1 MVKAIVNAV
10 SKIKPKPIEPILKT
24 ADEALDLVK
33 DSKVIVD
40 EINAGNRKPLQPVD
54 VGYVEPP
61 VAIEEPVKQ
70 SIIQKGTNLLK
81 SFNKKFPQKQKL
93 NKISAEDYI
102 EEDDILRQTRDVDP
116 KIVDGLNINTLN
128 NSDDVFRSA
137 QIIAKQLDPK
147 EVVKQTRG
155 VQTWTA
161 KGKLAAI
168 LGVDEAK
175 LTNGFLKM
183 KPGVALNDYQIEA
196 LTRLL
201 IAKHKKVEQ
210 LGLVLRSENG
220 DTSAN
225 ALAFMQEHAVVTELQ
240 KMFIGARAE
249 AGRALQSYRQIYDT
263 GAVPNLNLDR
273 LNREAIL
280 LKAGGKDQILNIAEA
295 YLRTPGI
302 KNKVKFLEKS
312 WLVKGNKAMVEI
324 FLNNILFGTM
334 THVKNVSGSWIF
346 KTMKRSE
353 RRYAV
358 KRWGGK
364 VTDGVAEF
372 ENEVAAFAEHMT
384 TTAMWRTLKDDY
396 KQLNLISKDTLKSP
410 IKKAKKVY
418 KEFPGF
424 KSQIAGT
431 KAEHDINAFSGEAFG
446 MDDGP
451 LKTFVDVVGRIVTGD
466 RMPYRWLQ
474 NGDDY
479 FKNGAYISELYALGY
494 RETIKS
500 IKAGTLTMEKAPE
513 FLATLV
519 TNPPKEF
526 TEQAFRTAQELTFQ
540 TPLKQRGDGIGDVAN
555 FISELKNSK
564 FLSGISI
571 LSSQYFPFL
580 RTPANIAATATER
593 NPILINTPI
602 LGRIMRKHKADLNA
616 GGATEQLAKAKH
628 AMGWAFLATFVPLG
642 YYGFF
647 SGSDPDK
654 RGYKGYPLREA
665 SNKQP
670 KSFRFHNFLNDE
682 WGEVIGLD
690 KLAEKLGVQEAE
702 DLQLSFNGF
711 EPAVLIASVAADLG
725 FLLSQLAEDH
735 NDWDDIQ
742 DFLQGYALSIGDNVG
757 NSAFMQ
763 GTARLVD
770 VYTSMKMSNDKF
782 SIAEKEFKKLMAG
795 QIQYST
801 FLNQFNDLGS
811 EKVDSEKWGLV
822 DKDDFNKLNVS
833 FLEMIKKK
841 IPGAEN
847 DLPIAVD
854 FLGDE
859 VMKQG
864 MISGIKV
871 HPLVKEYERLEI
883 VPGTIKKKMMI
894 MVDLGLDQEIP
905 INVVLNSREYSA
917 LETYAGKLLKSKG
930 EDLLEDSSY
939 TDEPMRE
946 NQRYRL
952 KEIEQE
958 ARTEANEEFK
968 DSKFADR
975 IKIKAKELALKK
987 IRASQGSQDET
998 NRFMEI
1004 FENQQ

>member
-1 MVKAIVNAV
+1 MVKAIVNAI
-10 SKIKPKPIEPILKT
+10 SKGKVTKPILKT

-93 NKISAEDYI
+93 NKISAEDYL

-168 LGVDEAK
+168 LGVEEAK

-183 KPGVALNDYQIEA
+183 KPGTALADYEIEA

-263 GAVPNLNLDR
+263 GVVPNLNLDR
-273 LNREAIL
+273 LNREALL
-280 LKAGGKDQILNIAEA
+280 LKAGGKDQIMNIAEA

-312 WLVKGNKAMVEI
+312 WLVKGNNAMIEI
-324 FLNNILFGTM
+324 FLNNILFGSM

-384 TTAMWRTLKDDY
+384 TTAMWRTLKDDFT
-396 KQLNLISKDTLKSP
+396 QLNLISKDTLKSP
-410 IKKAKKVY
+410 LKKAKKVY

-479 FKNGAYISELYALGY
+479 FKNGAYISEIYALAY

-519 TNPPKEF
+519 VSPPKEF

-540 TPLKQRGDGIGDVAN
+540 TPLKKRGDAIGDAAN

-593 NPILINTPI
+593 NPILINFPI
-602 LGRIMRKHKADLNA
+602 LGKIMRKHKADLKA
-616 GGATEQLAKAKH
+616 GGATQQLAKAKH
-628 AMGWAFLATFVPLG
+628 AMGWAFLAAFVPLG
-642 YYGFF
+642 YFGKF

-654 RGYKGYPLREA
+654 RGFEGYQLREA

-682 WGEVIGLD
+682 WGEVVGLD

-725 FLLSQLAEDH
+725 FLLSQLEEDH
-735 NDWDDIQ
+735 NDWDDIG

-763 GTARLVD
+763 GTARLID
-770 VYTSMKMSNDKF
+770 VYTSMKMSDNNGP
-782 SIAEKEFKKLMAG
+782 IVMKEFKKMMAG
-795 QIQYST
+795 QVPYST
-801 FLNQFNDLGS
+801 FLKQFNDLGS

-822 DKDDFNKLNVS
+822 DKDDFNKLNLS
-833 FLEMIKKK
+833 FLEMIKKQ
-841 IPGAEN
+841 IPGLEN
-847 DLPIAVD
+847 DLEISTD

-864 MISGIKV
+864 MLSGIKV
-871 HPLVKEYERLEI
+871 HPLIKEYEKLEI
-883 VPGTIKKKMMI
+883 VPGTIKKKI
-894 MVDLGLDQEIP
+894 EIKVDLGLDKEIP
-905 INVVLNSREYSA
+905 INIVLNTREYSA

-939 TDEPMRE
+939 TDEPNRE

>member
-1 MVKAIVNAV
+1 MVKAIVNAI
-10 SKIKPKPIEPILKT
+10 SKVKPPKPIIKSSGEANQILK
-24 ADEALDLVK
+24 
-33 DSKVIVD
+33 DSQVIIDGV
-40 EINAGNRKPLQPVD
+40 NAGNRKPLKPVD
-54 VGYVEPP
+54 LGYQEPVGI
-61 VAIEEPVKQ
+61 IEEPPAP
-70 SIIQKGTNLLK
+70 SLINKGTTLLK
-81 SFNKKFPQKQKL
+81 NINTKFPQKHKI
-93 NKISAEDYI
+93 NKIKATEYL
-102 EEDDILRQTRDVDP
+102 EEDDILRQTKDVDP

-128 NSDDVFRSA
+128 NTEDVYRSA

-155 VQTWTA
+155 VQNWTA
-161 KGKLAAI
+161 KGKLAAL
-168 LGVDEAK
+168 LGADEAT
-175 LTNGFLKM
+175 LTNGLLKM
-183 KPGVALNDYQIEA
+183 KPGTALNDAEIEA

-201 IAKHKKVEQ
+201 IAKHKKTEQ
-210 LGLVLRSENG
+210 LALTLRSENG

-225 ALAFMQEHAVVTELQ
+225 ALAFMQEQALVTELQ
-240 KMFIGARAE
+240 KMFLGARAE
-249 AGRALQSYRQIYDT
+249 AGRALQSFRQIYDT
-263 GAVPNLNLDR
+263 GVVPNLNLDK

-280 LKAGGKDQILNIAEA
+280 LKAGGKEQILNIAEA

-302 KNKVKFLEKS
+302 KKKIQFVEKGM
-312 WLVKGNKAMVEI
+312 VAKTNAAMIEI
-324 FLNNILFGTM
+324 FLNNILFATF

-346 KTMKRSE
+346 KTMQRSE

-372 ENEVAAFAEHMT
+372 ENEAVAFGEHMAT
-384 TTAMWRTLKDDY
+384 TSMWKAFRHDF

-410 IKKAKKVY
+410 LKKLKKVY
-418 KEFPGF
+418 NEFPGF
-424 KSQIAGT
+424 ESQISGT

-446 MDDGP
+446 LDDGP
-451 LKTFVDVVGRIVTGD
+451 MKTFVDIVGRVMTGD

-474 NGDDY
+474 TGDNY
-479 FKNGAYISELYALGY
+479 FKNSAYLSEIYALAY
-494 RETIKS
+494 RETIS
-500 IKAGTLTMEKAPE
+500 AIKAGTLTMEKAPE

-519 TNPPKEF
+519 TSPPKEF
-526 TEQAFRTAQELTFQ
+526 TEQAFKLAQERTFQ
-540 TPLKQRGDGIGDVAN
+540 TPLKNRGDAIGDTGN
-555 FISELKNSK
+555 FISELKNTR
-564 FLSGISI
+564 FLSGVSI
-571 LSSQYFPFL
+571 ISSQYFPFL

-593 NPILINTPI
+593 NPLISKIL
-602 LGRIMRKHKADLNA
+602 RKHRNDLDA
-616 GGATEQLAKAKH
+616 GGATAQLAKAKH
-628 AMGWAFLATFVPLG
+628 AMGWAFMAVFVPLG
-642 YYGFF
+642 YYGGF

-654 RGYKGYPLREA
+654 RGFKGYQLREA

-735 NDWDDIQ
+735 NNWDDIQ

-763 GTARLVD
+763 GTARLID
-770 VYTSMKMSNDKF
+770 VYTSMKMSKNKAP
-782 SIAEKEFKKLMAG
+782 IAFKEFKKMMAG
-795 QIQYST
+795 QIPYST
-801 FLNQFNDLGS
+801 FLKQFNDLGS

-822 DKDDFNKLNVS
+822 NKDDFNKLNLS
-833 FLEMIKKK
+833 FVEMIKKQ

-847 DLPIAVD
+847 DLEVSTD

-864 MISGIKV
+864 MFSGIKV
-871 HPLVKEYERLEI
+871 HPLIKEYEKLQI

-894 MVDLGLDQEIP
+894 NVDLELDKEISVG
-905 INVVLNSREYSA
+905 VVLNSREYSV
-917 LETYAGKLLKSKG
+917 LETFAGKLLKAKG
-930 EDLLEDSSY
+930 EDLLQDSSY
-939 TDEPMRE
+939 TEEKIDENKRT
-946 NQRYRL
+946 RIR
-952 KEIEQE
+952 EIEEE

-975 IKIKAKELALKK
+975 IKIKAQEIAIKQIK
-987 IRASQGSQDET
+987 ASQGSNDKT

-1004 FENQQ
+1004 FKNQQ

>member
-1 MVKAIVNAV
+1 MVKAIVNAI
-10 SKIKPKPIEPILKT
+10 SKVKSPKPILKS
-24 ADEALDLVK
+24 ADEAIGLIK

-40 EINAGNRKPLQPVD
+40 EINAGNRKPLKPVD
-54 VGYVEPP
+54 LGYQEPVGI
-61 VAIEEPVKQ
+61 IEEPPAP
-70 SIIQKGTNLLK
+70 SLINKGTELLK
-81 SFNKKFPQKQKL
+81 KFNKKFPQKPKL
-93 NKISAEDYI
+93 NRIKAIEYL
-102 EEDDILRQTRDVDP
+102 EEDDILRQTKDVDP

-128 NSDDVFRSA
+128 NSDDVYRSA

-161 KGKLAAI
+161 KNKLATL
-168 LGVDEAK
+168 LGVNEEK

-183 KPGVALNDYQIEA
+183 KPGKALNDFEIEG

-210 LGLVLRSENG
+210 LGLKLRSENG

-249 AGRALQSYRQIYDT
+249 AGRALQSFRQIYDT
-263 GAVPNLNLDR
+263 GVVPNLNLDR
-273 LNREAIL
+273 LNREALL
-280 LKAGGKDQILNIAEA
+280 LKAGGKEQILNIAEA

-302 KNKVKFLEKS
+302 KNKIQFLEKS
-312 WLVKGNKAMVEI
+312 WLVKGNAAMIEI

-346 KTMKRSE
+346 KTMKRQE

-372 ENEVAAFAEHMT
+372 EDEVVAFAEHMT

-410 IKKAKKVY
+410 LKKAKKVY

-479 FKNGAYISELYALGY
+479 FKNGAYISEIYALAY
-494 RETIKS
+494 RETIAA

-519 TNPPKEF
+519 VSPPKAF
-526 TEQAFRTAQELTFQ
+526 TEQAFKNAQELTFQ
-540 TPLKQRGDGIGDVAN
+540 TPLKQRGDAIGDTAN
-555 FISELKNSK
+555 FISELKNAK

-593 NPILINTPI
+593 NPILINFPV
-602 LGRIMRKHKADLNA
+602 LGKIMRKHKADLKA

-628 AMGWAFLATFVPLG
+628 AMGWAFLTAFVPLG
-642 YYGFF
+642 YYGIF

-654 RGYKGYPLREA
+654 RGFKGYQLREA

-711 EPAVLIASVAADLG
+711 EPAVLVASVAADLG

-763 GTARLVD
+763 GTARLID
-770 VYTSMKMSNDKF
+770 VYTSMKMSDNKAP
-782 SIAEKEFKKLMAG
+782 IVMKEFKKMMAG
-795 QIQYST
+795 QVPYST
-801 FLNQFNDLGS
+801 FLKQFNDVGS
-811 EKVDSEKWGLV
+811 ETVDSEKWGLV
-822 DKDDFNKLNVS
+822 NKDDFNKLNLS
-833 FLEMIKKK
+833 FVEMIKKS

-847 DLPIAVD
+847 DLEVATD

-864 MISGIKV
+864 MLSGIKV
-871 HPLVKEYERLEI
+871 HPLINEYEKLQI
-883 VPGTIKKKMMI
+883 VPGTIKKKFMI
-894 MVDLGLDQEIP
+894 NVDLGLDKEIQV
-905 INVVLNSREYSA
+905 NVVLNSREYSV
-917 LETYAGKLLKSKG
+917 LETFAGKLLKAKG
-930 EDLLEDSSY
+930 EELLQDSSY
-939 TDEPMRE
+939 TEEKISE
-946 NQRYRL
+946 NKISRI
-952 KEIEQE
+952 KEIEGE
-958 ARTEANEEFK
+958 AKKEANDEFK
-968 DSKFADR
+968 GSKFADR
-975 IKIKAKELALKK
+975 IKIKAQEIAIKQ
-987 IRASQGSQDET
+987 IRASQGSNDKT

-1004 FENQQ
+1004 FQN

>member
-1 MVKAIVNAV
+1 MVKAIVNAI
-10 SKIKPKPIEPILKT
+10 SKGKVTKPILKT

-93 NKISAEDYI
+93 NKISAEDYL

-168 LGVDEAK
+168 LGVEEAK

-183 KPGVALNDYQIEA
+183 KPGTALADYEIEA

-263 GAVPNLNLDR
+263 GVVPNLNLDR
-273 LNREAIL
+273 LNREALL
-280 LKAGGKDQILNIAEA
+280 LKAGGKDQIMNIAEA

-312 WLVKGNKAMVEI
+312 WLVKGNNAMIEI
-324 FLNNILFGTM
+324 FLNNILFGSM

-410 IKKAKKVY
+410 LKKAKKVY

-479 FKNGAYISELYALGY
+479 FKNGAYISEIYALAY

-519 TNPPKEF
+519 VSPPKEF

-540 TPLKQRGDGIGDVAN
+540 TPLKKRGDAIGDAAN

-593 NPILINTPI
+593 NPILINFPI
-602 LGRIMRKHKADLNA
+602 LGKIMRKHKADLKA
-616 GGATEQLAKAKH
+616 GGATQQLAKAKH
-628 AMGWAFLATFVPLG
+628 AMGWAFLAAFVPLG
-642 YYGFF
+642 YFGKF

-654 RGYKGYPLREA
+654 RGFEGYQLREA

-682 WGEVIGLD
+682 WGEVVGLD

-725 FLLSQLAEDH
+725 FLLSQLEEDH
-735 NDWDDIQ
+735 NDWDDIG

-763 GTARLVD
+763 GTARLID
-770 VYTSMKMSNDKF
+770 VYTSMKMSDNNGP
-782 SIAEKEFKKLMAG
+782 IVMKEFKKMMAG
-795 QIQYST
+795 QVPYST
-801 FLNQFNDLGS
+801 FLKQFNDLGS

-822 DKDDFNKLNVS
+822 DKDDFNKLNLS
-833 FLEMIKKK
+833 FLEMIKKQ
-841 IPGAEN
+841 IPGLEN
-847 DLPIAVD
+847 DLEISTD

-864 MISGIKV
+864 MLSGIKV
-871 HPLVKEYERLEI
+871 HPLIKEYEKLEI
-883 VPGTIKKKMMI
+883 VPGTIKKKI
-894 MVDLGLDQEIP
+894 EIKVDLGLDKEIP
-905 INVVLNSREYSA
+905 INIVLNTREYSA

-930 EDLLEDSSY
+930 EDLLNDSSY
-939 TDEPMRE
+939 TDETNRE
-946 NQRYRL
+946 NQRNRI
-952 KEIEQE
+952 KEIEDE
-958 ARTEANEEFK
+958 ARTEATEEFK
-968 DSKFADR
+968 DSSFADR
-975 IKIKAKELALKK
+975 IKIKARALAIKK
-987 IRASQGSQDET
+987 INASQGSQDQT

>member
-201 IAKHKKVEQ
+201 IAKHKKTEQ
-210 LGLVLRSENG
+210 LALLLRTENG

-324 FLNNILFGTM
+324 FLNNILFGVM

-396 KQLNLISKDTLKSP
+396 KQLNLISW
-410 IKKAKKVY
+410 V
-418 KEFPGF
+418 
-424 KSQIAGT
+424 
-431 KAEHDINAFSGEAFG
+431 
-446 MDDGP
+446 
-451 LKTFVDVVGRIVTGD
+451 
-466 RMPYRWLQ
+466 
-474 NGDDY
+474 
-479 FKNGAYISELYALGY
+479 
-494 RETIKS
+494 
-500 IKAGTLTMEKAPE
+500 
-513 FLATLV
+513 
-519 TNPPKEF
+519 
-526 TEQAFRTAQELTFQ
+526 
-540 TPLKQRGDGIGDVAN
+540 
-555 FISELKNSK
+555 
-564 FLSGISI
+564 
-571 LSSQYFPFL
+571 
-580 RTPANIAATATER
+580 
-593 NPILINTPI
+593 
-602 LGRIMRKHKADLNA
+602 
-616 GGATEQLAKAKH
+616 
-628 AMGWAFLATFVPLG
+628 
-642 YYGFF
+642 
-647 SGSDPDK
+647 
-654 RGYKGYPLREA
+654 
-665 SNKQP
+665 
-670 KSFRFHNFLNDE
+670 
-682 WGEVIGLD
+682 
-690 KLAEKLGVQEAE
+690 
-702 DLQLSFNGF
+702 
-711 EPAVLIASVAADLG
+711 
-725 FLLSQLAEDH
+725 
-735 NDWDDIQ
+735 
-742 DFLQGYALSIGDNVG
+742 
-757 NSAFMQ
+757 
-763 GTARLVD
+763 
-770 VYTSMKMSNDKF
+770 
-782 SIAEKEFKKLMAG
+782 
-795 QIQYST
+795 
-801 FLNQFNDLGS
+801 
-811 EKVDSEKWGLV
+811 
-822 DKDDFNKLNVS
+822 
-833 FLEMIKKK
+833 
-841 IPGAEN
+841 
-847 DLPIAVD
+847 
-854 FLGDE
+854 
-859 VMKQG
+859 
-864 MISGIKV
+864 
-871 HPLVKEYERLEI
+871 
-883 VPGTIKKKMMI
+883 
-894 MVDLGLDQEIP
+894 
-905 INVVLNSREYSA
+905 
-917 LETYAGKLLKSKG
+917 
-930 EDLLEDSSY
+930 
-939 TDEPMRE
+939 
-946 NQRYRL
+946 
-952 KEIEQE
+952 
-958 ARTEANEEFK
+958 
-968 DSKFADR
+968 
-975 IKIKAKELALKK
+975 
-987 IRASQGSQDET
+987 
-998 NRFMEI
+998 
-1004 FENQQ
+1004 

>member
-1 MVKAIVNAV
+1 MVKAIVNAI
-10 SKIKPKPIEPILKT
+10 SKGKVTKPILKT

-93 NKISAEDYI
+93 NKISAEDYL

-147 EVVKQTRG
+147 EVVKKTRG

-263 GAVPNLNLDR
+263 GVVPNLNLDR
-273 LNREAIL
+273 LNREALL
-280 LKAGGKDQILNIAEA
+280 LKAGGKDQIMNIAEA

-312 WLVKGNKAMVEI
+312 WLVKGNNAMIEI
-324 FLNNILFGTM
+324 FLNNILFGSM

-410 IKKAKKVY
+410 LKKAKKVY

-479 FKNGAYISELYALGY
+479 FKNGAYISEIYALAY

-519 TNPPKEF
+519 VSPPKEF

-540 TPLKQRGDGIGDVAN
+540 TPLKKRGDAIGDAAN

-593 NPILINTPI
+593 NPILINFPI
-602 LGRIMRKHKADLNA
+602 LGKIMRKHKADLKA
-616 GGATEQLAKAKH
+616 GGATQQLAKAKH
-628 AMGWAFLATFVPLG
+628 AMGWAFLAAFVPLG
-642 YYGFF
+642 YFGKF

-654 RGYKGYPLREA
+654 RGFEGYQLREA

-682 WGEVIGLD
+682 WGEVVGLD

-725 FLLSQLAEDH
+725 FLLSQLEEDH
-735 NDWDDIQ
+735 NDWDDIG

-763 GTARLVD
+763 GTARLID
-770 VYTSMKMSNDKF
+770 VYTSMKMSDNNGP
-782 SIAEKEFKKLMAG
+782 IVMKEFKKMMAG
-795 QIQYST
+795 QVPYST
-801 FLNQFNDLGS
+801 FLKQFNDLGS

-822 DKDDFNKLNVS
+822 DKDDFNKLNLS
-833 FLEMIKKK
+833 FLEMIKKQ
-841 IPGAEN
+841 IPGLEN
-847 DLPIAVD
+847 DLEISTD

-864 MISGIKV
+864 MLSGIKV
-871 HPLVKEYERLEI
+871 HPLIKEYEKLEI
-883 VPGTIKKKMMI
+883 VPGTIKKKI
-894 MVDLGLDQEIP
+894 EIKVDLGLDKEIP
-905 INVVLNSREYSA
+905 INIVLNTREYSA

-930 EDLLEDSSY
+930 EDLLNDSSY
-939 TDEPMRE
+939 TDETNRE
-946 NQRYRL
+946 NQRNRI
-952 KEIEQE
+952 KEIEDE
-958 ARTEANEEFK
+958 ARTEATEEFK
-968 DSKFADR
+968 DSSFADR
-975 IKIKAKELALKK
+975 IKIKARALAIKK
-987 IRASQGSQDET
+987 INASQGSQDQT

>member
-1 MVKAIVNAV
+1 MVKAIVNAI
-10 SKIKPKPIEPILKT
+10 SKVKPPKPIIKSSGEANQILKDSQVII
-24 ADEALDLVK
+24 DEV
-33 DSKVIVD
+33 
-40 EINAGNRKPLQPVD
+40 NAGNRKPLKPVD
-54 VGYVEPP
+54 LGYQEPVGI
-61 VAIEEPVKQ
+61 IEEPPAP
-70 SIIQKGTNLLK
+70 SLINKGATLLK
-81 SFNKKFPQKQKL
+81 NLNTKFPQKHKI
-93 NKISAEDYI
+93 NKIKATEYL
-102 EEDDILRQTRDVDP
+102 EEDDILRQTKDVDP

-128 NSDDVFRSA
+128 NTDDVYRSA

-155 VQTWTA
+155 VQNWTA
-161 KGKLAAI
+161 KGKLAAL
-168 LGVDEAK
+168 LGADEAT
-175 LTNGFLKM
+175 LTNGLLKM
-183 KPGVALNDYQIEA
+183 KPGTALNDAEIEA

-201 IAKHKKVEQ
+201 IAKHKKTEQ
-210 LGLVLRSENG
+210 LALTLRSENG

-225 ALAFMQEHAVVTELQ
+225 ALAFMQEQALVTELQ
-240 KMFIGARAE
+240 KMFLGARAE
-249 AGRALQSYRQIYDT
+249 AGRALQSFRQIYDT
-263 GAVPNLNLDR
+263 GVVPNLNLDK

-280 LKAGGKDQILNIAEA
+280 LKAGGKEQILNIAEA

-302 KNKVKFLEKS
+302 KKKIQFVEKGM
-312 WLVKGNKAMVEI
+312 VAKTNAAMIEI
-324 FLNNILFGTM
+324 FLNNILFATF

-346 KTMKRSE
+346 KTMQRSE

-372 ENEVAAFAEHMT
+372 ENEAVAFGEHMAT
-384 TTAMWRTLKDDY
+384 TSMWKAFRHDF

-410 IKKAKKVY
+410 LKKLKKVY
-418 KEFPGF
+418 NEFPGF
-424 KSQIAGT
+424 ESQISGT
-431 KAEHDINAFSGEAFG
+431 KAEHDINAFSGEAFS

-451 LKTFVDVVGRIVTGD
+451 MKTFVDIVGRVMTGD

-474 NGDDY
+474 TGDNY
-479 FKNGAYISELYALGY
+479 FKNSAYLSEIYALAY
-494 RETIKS
+494 RETIAA

-555 FISELKNSK
+555 LISELKNSK

-593 NPILINTPI
+593 NPILINIPI

-770 VYTSMKMSNDKF
+770 LYTSMKMSNDKF
-782 SIAEKEFKKLMAG
+782 PIAVKEFKKLMAG
-795 QIQYST
+795 QVPYST

-822 DKDDFNKLNVS
+822 DKDDFNKLNIS

-939 TDEPMRE
+939 TDEPIRE

>member
-1 MVKAIVNAV
+1 MVKAIVNAI
-10 SKIKPKPIEPILKT
+10 SKIKPKPIKPILKNAT
-24 ADEALDLVK
+24 EAIDLIK
-33 DSKVIVD
+33 DSQGIID
-40 EINAGNRKPLQPVD
+40 DINAGNRKPLSPTD

-61 VAIEEPVKQ
+61 VAIEEPLAP

-81 SFNKKFPQKQKL
+81 SLNEKFPQKAKL
-93 NKISAEDYI
+93 NKINATEYL

-183 KPGVALNDYQIEA
+183 KPGTALNDYQIEA

-263 GAVPNLNLDR
+263 GVVPNLNLDR

-312 WLVKGNKAMVEI
+312 WLVKGNNAMIEI

-334 THVKNVSGSWIF
+334 THVKNISGSWIF
-346 KTMKRSE
+346 KTMQRSE

-358 KRWGGK
+358 KKWGGK

-372 ENEVAAFAEHMT
+372 ENEVVAFAEHMA
-384 TTAMWRTLKDDY
+384 TTAMWRTLKDDF

-410 IKKAKKVY
+410 FKKAKKVY

-451 LKTFVDVVGRIVTGD
+451 MKTFVDVIGRIVTGD

-479 FKNGAYISELYALGY
+479 FKNGAYISEIYALAY
-494 RETIKS
+494 RETIAA

-519 TNPPKEF
+519 VSPPKEF
-526 TEQAFRTAQELTFQ
+526 TEQAFKLAQERTFQ
-540 TPLKQRGDGIGDVAN
+540 TPLKKRGDAIGDTAN
-555 FISELKNSK
+555 FISELKNTR
-564 FLSGISI
+564 FLSGVSI

-580 RTPANIAATATER
+580 RTPANIAGTATER
-593 NPILINTPI
+593 NPLLSKILK
-602 LGRIMRKHKADLNA
+602 KHRDDLKA
-616 GGATEQLAKAKH
+616 GGATTQLAKAKH
-628 AMGWAFLATFVPLG
+628 AMGWAFLAAFVPLG
-642 YYGFF
+642 YFGKF

-654 RGYKGYPLREA
+654 RGFEGYQLREA

-670 KSFRFHNFLNDE
+670 KSFRLHNFLNDE
-682 WGEVIGLD
+682 WGEVVGLD
-690 KLAEKLGVQEAE
+690 KLAEYLGVQEAE

-742 DFLQGYALSIGDNVG
+742 DFLLGYALSIGDNVG
-757 NSAFMQ
+757 NSTFMQ
-763 GTARLVD
+763 GTAQLVD
-770 VYTSMKMSNDKF
+770 VYTSIKMSDNDGPIIF
-782 SIAEKEFKKLMAG
+782 KEFKKMMAG
-795 QIQYST
+795 QVPYST

-822 DKDDFNKLNVS
+822 NKDDFNKLNLS
-833 FLEMIKKK
+833 FIEMIKKK
-841 IPGAEN
+841 IPGVEN
-847 DLPIAVD
+847 DLPVQTD

-864 MISGIKV
+864 MLSGIKV
-871 HPLVKEYERLEI
+871 HPLIKEYERLEI
-883 VPGTIKKKMMI
+883 VPGMIKKKMMI
-894 MVDLGLDQEIP
+894 AVDLGLDQDVQ
-905 INVVLNSREYSA
+905 INVVLNSEEYSV
-917 LETYAGKLLKSKG
+917 LETFAGKLLKQKG
-930 EDLLEDSSY
+930 EELLKDKTY
-939 TDEPMRE
+939 TEETIRE
-946 NQRYRL
+946 NQRGRI
-952 KEIEQE
+952 KEIESE
-958 ARTEANEEFK
+958 ARTEANDEFK
-968 DSKFADR
+968 DSSYAKR
-975 IKIKAKELALKK
+975 IKIKAQELAIKQ

-1004 FENQQ
+1004 FENQ

>member
-1 MVKAIVNAV
+1 MVKAIVNAI
-10 SKIKPKPIEPILKT
+10 SKGKVTKPILKT

-93 NKISAEDYI
+93 NKISAEDYL

-168 LGVDEAK
+168 LGVEEAK

-183 KPGVALNDYQIEA
+183 KPGTALADYEIEA

-263 GAVPNLNLDR
+263 GVVPNLNLDR
-273 LNREAIL
+273 LNREALL
-280 LKAGGKDQILNIAEA
+280 LKAGGKDQIMNIAEA

-312 WLVKGNKAMVEI
+312 WLVKGNNAMIEI
-324 FLNNILFGTM
+324 FLNNILFGSM

-410 IKKAKKVY
+410 LKKAKKVY

-479 FKNGAYISELYALGY
+479 FKNGAYISEIYALAY

-519 TNPPKEF
+519 VSPPKEF

-593 NPILINTPI
+593 NPILINFPI
-602 LGRIMRKHKADLNA
+602 LGKIMRKHKADLKA
-616 GGATEQLAKAKH
+616 GGATQQLAKAKH
-628 AMGWAFLATFVPLG
+628 AMGWAFLAAFVPLG
-642 YYGFF
+642 YFGKF

-654 RGYKGYPLREA
+654 RGFEGYQLREA

-682 WGEVIGLD
+682 WGEVVGLD

-725 FLLSQLAEDH
+725 FLLSQLEEDH
-735 NDWDDIQ
+735 NDWDDIG

-763 GTARLVD
+763 GTARLID
-770 VYTSMKMSNDKF
+770 VYTSMKMSDNNGP
-782 SIAEKEFKKLMAG
+782 IVMKEFKKMMAG
-795 QIQYST
+795 QVPYST
-801 FLNQFNDLGS
+801 FLKQFNDLGS

-822 DKDDFNKLNVS
+822 DKDDFNKLNLS
-833 FLEMIKKK
+833 FLEMIKKQ
-841 IPGAEN
+841 IPGLEN
-847 DLPIAVD
+847 DLEISTD

-864 MISGIKV
+864 MLSGIKV
-871 HPLVKEYERLEI
+871 HPLIKEYEKLEI
-883 VPGTIKKKMMI
+883 VPGTIKKKI
-894 MVDLGLDQEIP
+894 EIKVDLGLDKEIP
-905 INVVLNSREYSA
+905 INIVLNTREYSA

-930 EDLLEDSSY
+930 EDLLNDSSY
-939 TDEPMRE
+939 TDETNRE
-946 NQRYRL
+946 NQRNRI
-952 KEIEQE
+952 KEIEDE
-958 ARTEANEEFK
+958 ARTEATEEFK
-968 DSKFADR
+968 DSSFADR
-975 IKIKAKELALKK
+975 IKIKARALAIKK
-987 IRASQGSQDET
+987 INASQGSQDQT

>member
-10 SKIKPKPIEPILKT
+10 SKIKSKPIKPILDD
-24 ADEALDLVK
+24 AGEAKNLLK
-33 DSKVIVD
+33 DSQVIID
-40 EINAGNRKPLQPVD
+40 EVNAGNRKPLKPVD
-54 VGYVEPP
+54 LGYVEP
-61 VAIEEPVKQ
+61 VVVEEPITSP
-70 SIIQKGTNLLK
+70 SIIEKGTGLLK
-81 SFNKKFPQKQKL
+81 NLNKKYPNKPKL

-102 EEDDILRQTRDVDP
+102 EEDDILRQTKDADP

-128 NSDDVFRSA
+128 NTDDVYRSA
-137 QIIAKQLDPK
+137 QIIARQLDPK

-161 KGKLAAI
+161 KGKLAAL
-168 LGVDEAK
+168 LGADEAT
-175 LTNGFLKM
+175 LTNGLLKM
-183 KPGVALNDYQIEA
+183 KPGTALNDAEIEA

-210 LGLVLRSENG
+210 LGLTLRTENG
-220 DTSAN
+220 DTTAN
-225 ALAFMQEHAVVTELQ
+225 ALAFMQEHALVTELQ
-240 KMFIGARAE
+240 KMYLGARAE
-249 AGRALQSYRQIYDT
+249 AGRALQSFRQVYDT
-263 GAVPNLNLDR
+263 GAVPNLNLDK

-280 LKAGGKDQILNIAEA
+280 LKAGGKEQILNIAEA

-302 KNKVKFLEKS
+302 KNKIKFLEKS
-312 WLVKGNKAMVEI
+312 WLVKGNNAMIEI

-334 THVKNVSGSWIF
+334 THVKNISGSWIF
-346 KTMKRSE
+346 KTMQRSE
-353 RRYAV
+353 RRYATT
-358 KRWGGK
+358 RWGGK
-364 VTDGVAEF
+364 VKDGVAEF
-372 ENEVAAFAEHMT
+372 ENEAVAFGEHMA
-384 TTAMWRTLKDDY
+384 TTAMWRAFRHDF
-396 KQLNLISKDTLKSP
+396 KQLNLISTDTLKSP
-410 IKKAKKVY
+410 LKKIKKVY
-418 KEFPGF
+418 NEFPGF
-424 KSQIAGT
+424 ESNIAGT
-431 KAEHDINAFSGEAFG
+431 KAEHDIKAFSGEAFG
-446 MDDGP
+446 IDDGP
-451 LKTFVDVVGRIVTGD
+451 LKTFVDVVGRVVTGD

-474 NGDDY
+474 TADNY
-479 FKNGAYISELYALGY
+479 FKNAAYLSEIYALAY
-494 RETIKS
+494 RETIAAIKS
-500 IKAGTLTMEKAPE
+500 GTLTMEKAPE
-513 FLATLV
+513 YLATLV
-519 TNPPKEF
+519 TSPPKEF
-526 TEQAFRTAQELTFQ
+526 TEKAFALAQERTFQ
-540 TPLKQRGDGIGDVAN
+540 TPLKKRGDAIGDTAN
-555 FISELKNSK
+555 FISELKNSQ

-580 RTPANIAATATER
+580 RTPGNIAATATER
-593 NPILINTPI
+593 NPILSKF
-602 LGRIMRKHKADLNA
+602 LRKHRNDLNA

-642 YYGFF
+642 YFGKF

-654 RGYKGYPLREA
+654 RGYEGYQLREA

-711 EPAVLIASVAADLG
+711 EPAVLVASVAADLG

-763 GTARLVD
+763 GTARLID
-770 VYTSMKMSNDKF
+770 IYTSMKMSNNDGP
-782 SIAEKEFKKLMAG
+782 IVIKEFKKLMAG
-795 QIQYST
+795 QVPYTT

-822 DKDDFNKLNVS
+822 NKDDFNKLNLS
-833 FLEMIKKK
+833 FIEMIKKK

-847 DLPIAVD
+847 DLPIQVD

-864 MISGIKV
+864 MLSGIKV
-871 HPLVKEYERLEI
+871 HPLVKEYEKLEM

-917 LETYAGKLLKSKG
+917 LETFAGKLLKAKG
-930 EDLLEDSSY
+930 EELLEDSSY
-939 TDEPMRE
+939 TEEPIRE
-946 NQRYRL
+946 NQRNRL

-1004 FENQQ
+1004 FEN

>member
-1 MVKAIVNAV
+1 MVKAIVNAI
-10 SKIKPKPIEPILKT
+10 SKGKVTKPILKT

-147 EVVKQTRG
+147 EVVKKTRG

-324 FLNNILFGTM
+324 FLNNILFGAM

-384 TTAMWRTLKDDY
+384 TTAMWRTLKDDFT
-396 KQLNLISKDTLKSP
+396 QLNLISKDTLKSP

-479 FKNGAYISELYALGY
+479 FKNGAYISELYALAY

-519 TNPPKEF
+519 VSPPKEF

-593 NPILINTPI
+593 NPILINFPI
-602 LGRIMRKHKADLNA
+602 LGKIMRKHKADLKA

-628 AMGWAFLATFVPLG
+628 AMGWAFLAAFVPLG
-642 YYGFF
+642 YFGKF

-654 RGYKGYPLREA
+654 RGFEGYQLREA

-725 FLLSQLAEDH
+725 FLLSQLEEDH
-735 NDWDDIQ
+735 NDWDDIG

-763 GTARLVD
+763 GTARLID
-770 VYTSMKMSNDKF
+770 VYTSMKMSDNNGP
-782 SIAEKEFKKLMAG
+782 IVMKEFKKMMAG
-795 QIQYST
+795 QVPYST
-801 FLNQFNDLGS
+801 FLKQFNDLGS

-822 DKDDFNKLNVS
+822 DKDDFNKLNLS
-833 FLEMIKKK
+833 FLEMIKKQ
-841 IPGAEN
+841 IPGLEN
-847 DLPIAVD
+847 DLEISTD

-864 MISGIKV
+864 MLSGIKV
-871 HPLVKEYERLEI
+871 HPLIKEYEKLEI
-883 VPGTIKKKMMI
+883 VPGTIKKKI
-894 MVDLGLDQEIP
+894 EIKVDLGLDKEIP
-905 INVVLNSREYSA
+905 INIVLNTREYSA

-939 TDEPMRE
+939 TDEPIRE

-952 KEIEQE
+952 KEIEEE

>member
-1 MVKAIVNAV
+1 MVKAIVNAL
-10 SKIKPKPIEPILKT
+10 SKAKPPKPIIKSAGEANQILKDSQVII
-24 ADEALDLVK
+24 DEV
-33 DSKVIVD
+33 
-40 EINAGNRKPLQPVD
+40 NAGNRKPLKPVD
-54 VGYVEPP
+54 LGYQEPVGI
-61 VAIEEPVKQ
+61 IEEPAP
-70 SIIQKGTNLLK
+70 SLINKGTGLLQK
-81 SFNKKFPQKQKL
+81 LNTKFPQKPKL
-93 NKISAEDYI
+93 NRIKATEYL
-102 EEDDILRQTRDVDP
+102 EEDDILRQTKDLDP

-128 NSDDVFRSA
+128 NGDDVYRSI
-137 QIIAKQLDPK
+137 QIIAKQIEPK

-161 KGKLAAI
+161 KGKLAA
-168 LGVDEAK
+168 LLDTDEAT

-183 KPGVALNDYQIEA
+183 LPGTTLNDFEIER

-201 IAKHKKVEQ
+201 IAKHKKTEQ
-210 LGLVLRSENG
+210 LALLLRSEKG

-225 ALAFMQEHAVVTELQ
+225 ALAFMQEQALVSELY
-240 KMFIGARAE
+240 KMYLGVRAE
-249 AGRALQSYRQIYDT
+249 AGRAVQSFRQIYDT
-263 GAVPNLNLDR
+263 GAVPNLNLDK

-280 LKAGGKDQILNIAEA
+280 LKAGGKEQILNIAEA

-302 KNKVKFLEKS
+302 KNKIQFVEKGM
-312 WLVKGNKAMVEI
+312 LAKTNAAMIEI
-324 FLNNILFGTM
+324 FLNNILIAAF
-334 THVKNVSGSWIF
+334 THVKNISGSWIF
-346 KTMKRSE
+346 KTMQRSE

-372 ENEVAAFAEHMT
+372 ENEAVAFGEHMAT
-384 TTAMWRTLKDDY
+384 TSMWKAFRHDF

-410 IKKAKKVY
+410 LKKLKKVY
-418 KEFPGF
+418 NEFPGF
-424 KSQIAGT
+424 ESQISGT
-431 KAEHDINAFSGEAFG
+431 KAEHDINAFSGEAFS

-451 LKTFVDVVGRIVTGD
+451 MKTFVDIVGRVMTAD

-474 NGDDY
+474 TGDNY
-479 FKNGAYISELYALGY
+479 FKNSAYLSEIYALAY
-494 RETIKS
+494 RETIAA

-519 TNPPKEF
+519 TSPPKEF
-526 TEQAFRTAQELTFQ
+526 TEQAFKLAQERTFQ
-540 TPLKQRGDGIGDVAN
+540 TPLKERGDAIGDTGN
-555 FISELKNSK
+555 FISELKNTR
-564 FLSGISI
+564 FLSGVSI

-593 NPILINTPI
+593 NPIISKI
-602 LGRIMRKHKADLNA
+602 LRKHRNDLDA
-616 GGATEQLAKAKH
+616 GGATAQLAKAKH
-628 AMGWAFLATFVPLG
+628 AMGWAFMSAFIPLG
-642 YYGFF
+642 YFGGF

-654 RGYKGYPLREA
+654 RGFEGYQLREA

-711 EPAVLIASVAADLG
+711 EPAVLVASVAADLG

-735 NDWDDIQ
+735 NDWGDIQ

-763 GTARLVD
+763 GTARLID
-770 VYTSMKMSNDKF
+770 VYTSMKMSDNKAP
-782 SIAEKEFKKLMAG
+782 IVMKEFKKMMAG
-795 QIQYST
+795 QVPYTT
-801 FLNQFNDLGS
+801 FLKQFNDLGS

-822 DKDDFNKLNVS
+822 NKDDFNKLNLS
-833 FLEMIKKK
+833 FLEMIKKQ

-847 DLPIAVD
+847 DLEVSTD

-864 MISGIKV
+864 MVSGIKV
-871 HPLVKEYERLEI
+871 HPLINEYEKLQI
-883 VPGTIKKKMMI
+883 VPGTIKKKFTI
-894 MVDLGLDQEIP
+894 NVDLGLDKEIQVS
-905 INVVLNSREYSA
+905 VVLNSREYSV
-917 LETYAGKLLKSKG
+917 LETFAGKLLKAKG
-930 EDLLEDSSY
+930 EELLQDSSY
-939 TDEPMRE
+939 TEEKILE
-946 NQRYRL
+946 NKITRI
-952 KEIEQE
+952 KEIEGE
-958 ARTEANEEFK
+958 AKKEANDEFK
-968 DSKFADR
+968 GSKFADR
-975 IKIKAKELALKK
+975 IKIKAQEIAIKQ
-987 IRASQGSQDET
+987 IRASQGSNDKT

-1004 FENQQ
+1004 FQN

>member
-1 MVKAIVNAV
+1 MVKAVVNLI
-10 SKIKPKPIEPILKT
+10 SKVKKPIKPIIKSAGEANQILKDSQVII
-24 ADEALDLVK
+24 DEV
-33 DSKVIVD
+33 
-40 EINAGNRKPLQPVD
+40 NAGNRKPLKPVD
-54 VGYVEPP
+54 LGYQEPVGIIAEPP
-61 VAIEEPVKQ
+61 APSLIE
-70 SIIQKGTNLLK
+70 KGTTLLK
-81 SFNKKFPQKQKL
+81 NLNTKFPPKPKL
-93 NKISAEDYI
+93 NRIKATEYL
-102 EEDDILRQTRDVDP
+102 EEDDILRQTKDLDP

-128 NSDDVFRSA
+128 NGDDVYRSI
-137 QIIAKQLDPK
+137 QIIAKQIEPK

-155 VQTWTA
+155 VQNWTA
-161 KGKLAAI
+161 KGKLAA
-168 LGVDEAK
+168 LLDTDEAT

-183 KPGVALNDYQIEA
+183 LPGTTLNDFEIER

-201 IAKHKKVEQ
+201 IAKHKKTEQ
-210 LGLVLRSENG
+210 LALTLRSENG

-225 ALAFMQEHAVVTELQ
+225 ALAFMQEQALVSELY
-240 KMFIGARAE
+240 KMYLGVRAE
-249 AGRALQSYRQIYDT
+249 AGRAVQSFRQIYDT
-263 GAVPNLNLDR
+263 GVVPNLNLDK

-302 KNKVKFLEKS
+302 KNKIQFVEKGM
-312 WLVKGNKAMVEI
+312 LAKTNAAMIEI
-324 FLNNILFGTM
+324 FLNNILFATF

-346 KTMKRSE
+346 KTMQRSE

-358 KRWGGK
+358 KKWGGK

-372 ENEVAAFAEHMT
+372 ENEAVAFGEHMAT
-384 TTAMWRTLKDDY
+384 TSMWRLFKDDF
-396 KQLNLISKDTLKSP
+396 KNLNLISKDTLKSP
-410 IKKAKKVY
+410 LKKFKKVY
-418 KEFPGF
+418 NEFPGF
-424 KSQIAGT
+424 ESQIAGT
-431 KAEHDINAFSGEAFG
+431 KAEHEVKAFSGEAFG

-451 LKTFVDVVGRIVTGD
+451 MKTFVDVVGRVVTGD

-474 NGDDY
+474 TGDNY
-479 FKNGAYISELYALGY
+479 FKNSAYLSEIYALAY
-494 RETIKS
+494 RETIAA

-513 FLATLV
+513 YLATLV
-519 TNPPKEF
+519 TSPPKEF
-526 TEQAFRTAQELTFQ
+526 TEQAFKLAQERTFQ
-540 TPLKQRGDGIGDVAN
+540 TPLKNRGDAIGDTGN
-555 FISELKNSK
+555 FISELKNTR
-564 FLSGISI
+564 FLNGVSI

-593 NPILINTPI
+593 NPIISKI
-602 LGRIMRKHKADLNA
+602 LRKHRNDLDA
-616 GGATEQLAKAKH
+616 GGATAQLAKAKH
-628 AMGWAFLATFVPLG
+628 AMGWAFMAAFVPLG

-654 RGYKGYPLREA
+654 RGFKGYQLREA

-711 EPAVLIASVAADLG
+711 EPAVLVASVAADLG

-735 NDWDDIQ
+735 NNWDDIQ

-763 GTARLVD
+763 GTARLID
-770 VYTSMKMSNDKF
+770 VYTSMKMSDNNGP
-782 SIAEKEFKKLMAG
+782 IVMKEFKKMMAG
-795 QIQYST
+795 QVPYST
-801 FLNQFNDLGS
+801 FLKQFNDLGS

-822 DKDDFNKLNVS
+822 DKDDFNKLNLS
-833 FLEMIKKK
+833 FLEMIKKQ

-847 DLPIAVD
+847 DLEVSTD

-864 MISGIKV
+864 MLSGIKV
-871 HPLVKEYERLEI
+871 HPLINEYEKLQI
-883 VPGTIKKKMMI
+883 VPGMIKKKMRI
-894 MVDLGLDQEIP
+894 NVDLQLDKEIP
-905 INVVLNSREYSA
+905 VNVVLNAREYSV
-917 LETYAGKLLKSKG
+917 LETFAGKLLKSKG
-930 EDLLEDSSY
+930 EKLLQDSSY
-939 TDEPMRE
+939 TEETNRE
-946 NQRYRL
+946 NQRTRIR
-952 KEIEQE
+952 EIEEE
-958 ARTEANEEFK
+958 ARSEANDEFK

-975 IKIKAKELALKK
+975 IKIKAQEIAIKQ
-987 IRASQGSQDET
+987 IRASQGSNDKT

-1004 FENQQ
+1004 FQN

>member
-1 MVKAIVNAV
+1 MVKAIVNAI
-10 SKIKPKPIEPILKT
+10 SKGKVTKPILKT

-93 NKISAEDYI
+93 NKISAEDYL

-168 LGVDEAK
+168 LGVEEAK

-183 KPGVALNDYQIEA
+183 KPGVALNDYEIEA

-263 GAVPNLNLDR
+263 GVVPNLNLDR
-273 LNREAIL
+273 LNREALL
-280 LKAGGKDQILNIAEA
+280 LKAGGKDQIMNIAEA

-312 WLVKGNKAMVEI
+312 WLVKGNNAMIEI
-324 FLNNILFGTM
+324 FLNNILFGSM

-384 TTAMWRTLKDDY
+384 TTAMWRTLKDDFT
-396 KQLNLISKDTLKSP
+396 QLNLISKDTLKSP

-479 FKNGAYISELYALGY
+479 FKNGAYISEIYALAY

-519 TNPPKEF
+519 VSPPKEF

-593 NPILINTPI
+593 NPILINFPI
-602 LGRIMRKHKADLNA
+602 LGKIMRKHKADLKA
-616 GGATEQLAKAKH
+616 GGATQQLAKAKH
-628 AMGWAFLATFVPLG
+628 AMGWAFLAAFVPLG
-642 YYGFF
+642 YFGKF

-654 RGYKGYPLREA
+654 RGFEGYQLREA

-682 WGEVIGLD
+682 WGEVVGLD

-725 FLLSQLAEDH
+725 FLLSQLEEDH
-735 NDWDDIQ
+735 NDWDDIG

-763 GTARLVD
+763 GTARLID
-770 VYTSMKMSNDKF
+770 VYTSMKMSDNNGP
-782 SIAEKEFKKLMAG
+782 IVMKEFKKMMAG
-795 QIQYST
+795 QVPYST
-801 FLNQFNDLGS
+801 FLKQFNDLGS

-822 DKDDFNKLNVS
+822 DKDDFNKLNLS
-833 FLEMIKKK
+833 FLEMIKKQ
-841 IPGAEN
+841 IPGLEN
-847 DLPIAVD
+847 DLEISTD

-864 MISGIKV
+864 MLSGIKV
-871 HPLVKEYERLEI
+871 HPLIKEYEKLEI
-883 VPGTIKKKMMI
+883 VPGTIKKKI
-894 MVDLGLDQEIP
+894 EIKVDLGLDKEIP
-905 INVVLNSREYSA
+905 INIVLNTREYSA

-930 EDLLEDSSY
+930 EDLLNDSSY
-939 TDEPMRE
+939 TDETNRE
-946 NQRYRL
+946 NQRNRI
-952 KEIEQE
+952 KEIEDE
-958 ARTEANEEFK
+958 ARTEATEEFK
-968 DSKFADR
+968 DSSFADR
-975 IKIKAKELALKK
+975 IKIKARALAIKK
-987 IRASQGSQDET
+987 INASQGSQDQT

>member
-1 MVKAIVNAV
+1 MVKAIVNAI
-10 SKIKPKPIEPILKT
+10 SKGKVTKPILKT

-81 SFNKKFPQKQKL
+81 SFNKKFPQKPKL
-93 NKISAEDYI
+93 NKINAEDYL

-128 NSDDVFRSA
+128 NSDDVYRSA

-161 KGKLAAI
+161 KNKLATL
-168 LGVDEAK
+168 LGVNEEK

-183 KPGVALNDYQIEA
+183 KPGEALNDFEIEG

-210 LGLVLRSENG
+210 LGLKLRSENG

-249 AGRALQSYRQIYDT
+249 AGRALQSFRQIYDT
-263 GAVPNLNLDR
+263 GVVPNLNLDR
-273 LNREAIL
+273 LNREALL

-302 KNKVKFLEKS
+302 KNKIQFLEKS
-312 WLVKGNKAMVEI
+312 WLVKGNAAMIEI

-334 THVKNVSGSWIF
+334 THVKNISGSWIF

-372 ENEVAAFAEHMT
+372 ENEVVAFAEHMT

-410 IKKAKKVY
+410 LKKAKKVY

-479 FKNGAYISELYALGY
+479 FKNGAYISEIYALAY
-494 RETIKS
+494 RETIAA

-519 TNPPKEF
+519 TSPPKEF
-526 TEQAFRTAQELTFQ
+526 TEQAFKLAQERTFQ
-540 TPLKQRGDGIGDVAN
+540 TPLKERGDAIGDTGN
-555 FISELKNSK
+555 FISELKNTR
-564 FLSGISI
+564 FLSGVSI

-593 NPILINTPI
+593 NPILINTPV
-602 LGRIMRKHKADLNA
+602 LGKIMRKHKADLNA

-711 EPAVLIASVAADLG
+711 EPAVLVASVAADLG

-782 SIAEKEFKKLMAG
+782 PIAEKEFKKLMAG
-795 QIQYST
+795 QVPYST

-822 DKDDFNKLNVS
+822 DKDDFNKLNIS

-871 HPLVKEYERLEI
+871 HPLVKEYEKLEI

-939 TDEPMRE
+939 TDEPIRE

>member
-1 MVKAIVNAV
+1 MVKAIVNAI
-10 SKIKPKPIEPILKT
+10 SKGKVTKPILKT

-93 NKISAEDYI
+93 NKISAEDYL

-168 LGVDEAK
+168 LGVEEAK

-183 KPGVALNDYQIEA
+183 KPGTALADYEIEA

-263 GAVPNLNLDR
+263 GVVPNLNLDR
-273 LNREAIL
+273 LNREALL
-280 LKAGGKDQILNIAEA
+280 LKAGGKDQIMNIAEA

-312 WLVKGNKAMVEI
+312 WLVKGNNAMIEI
-324 FLNNILFGTM
+324 FLNNILFGSM

-410 IKKAKKVY
+410 LKKAKKVY

-519 TNPPKEF
+519 VSPPKEF

-540 TPLKQRGDGIGDVAN
+540 TPLKKRGDAIGDAAN

-593 NPILINTPI
+593 NPILINFPI
-602 LGRIMRKHKADLNA
+602 LGKIMRKHKADLKA
-616 GGATEQLAKAKH
+616 GGATQQLAKAKH
-628 AMGWAFLATFVPLG
+628 AMGWAFLAAFVPLG
-642 YYGFF
+642 YFGKF

-654 RGYKGYPLREA
+654 RGFEGYQLREA

-682 WGEVIGLD
+682 WGEVVGLD

-725 FLLSQLAEDH
+725 FLLSQLEEDH
-735 NDWDDIQ
+735 NDWDDIG

-763 GTARLVD
+763 GTARLID
-770 VYTSMKMSNDKF
+770 VYTSMKMSDNNGP
-782 SIAEKEFKKLMAG
+782 IVMKEFKKMMAG
-795 QIQYST
+795 QVPYST
-801 FLNQFNDLGS
+801 FLKQFNDLGS

-822 DKDDFNKLNVS
+822 DKDDFNKLNLS
-833 FLEMIKKK
+833 FLEMIKKQ
-841 IPGAEN
+841 IPGLEN
-847 DLPIAVD
+847 DLEISTD

-864 MISGIKV
+864 MLSGIKV
-871 HPLVKEYERLEI
+871 HPLIKEYEKLEI
-883 VPGTIKKKMMI
+883 VPGTIKKKI
-894 MVDLGLDQEIP
+894 EIKVDLGLDKEIP
-905 INVVLNSREYSA
+905 INIVLNTREYSA

-930 EDLLEDSSY
+930 EDLLNDSSY
-939 TDEPMRE
+939 TDETNRE
-946 NQRYRL
+946 NQRNRI
-952 KEIEQE
+952 KEIEDE
-958 ARTEANEEFK
+958 ARTEATEEFK
-968 DSKFADR
+968 DSSFADR
-975 IKIKAKELALKK
+975 IKIKARALAIKK
-987 IRASQGSQDET
+987 INASQGSQDQT